1 VSEKEFLAKLK
12 EYQGIIYKLVH
23 LYADTAEDKK
33 DFYQEIVL
41 QAWKSYPDFRGDSK
55 FSTWLYKLCLHTLL
69 TLKRKENRL
78 QYSHDLQQYE
88 SHLTTTPGDEKEM
101 LYKGIRSLP
110 EIDKALVSLH
120 LDGYGNQE
128 ISEIMGMSP
137 NLVGVRLHRSKQQLI
152 KFFKA

>member
-1 VSEKEFLAKLK
+1 MSEKEFLAKLK

-69 TLKRKENRL
+69 TLKRKEHRL
-78 QYSHDLQQYE
+78 QYSHDLHQYE
-88 SHLTTTPGDEKEM
+88 SHLTINPDDEKEM
-101 LYKGIRSLP
+101 LYKGIRSLQ
-110 EIDKALVSLH
+110 EIDKALISLH

-128 ISEIMGMSP
+128 ISEIMGMSA
-137 NLVGVRLHRSKQQLI
+137 NLVGVRLHRTKQQLI